1 MKDDCTKMSMSPTE
15 AYENLVIRAV
25 ITNDNT
31 TWTEAY
37 ALSQAFN
44 FAPYQVERCH
54 ANVERWL
61 RLHGVTSMEAHEKA
75 ATLLIQSVIR
85 RWLVRRVLKQQYDMY
100 ARLAQFDSPD
110 YCKRAISLEKT
121 LARAWEHIHG
131 R

>member
-1 MKDDCTKMSMSPTE
+1 MSPTE

-25 ITNDNT
+25 ITNGND
-31 TWTEAY
+31 TWMEAY

-44 FAPYQVERCH
+44 FTPQQVERCH

-61 RLHGVTSMEAHEKA
+61 RLHGVTSMEDHEKA

-85 RWLVRRVLKQQYDMY
+85 RWLVQRVLKQQYDMY
-100 ARLAQFDSPD
+100 ARLAKFDSPD

-121 LARAWEHIHG
+121 LACAWEHIHS